1 MTFRRLIV
9 DTVRLVQL
17 VVTQARMRRDPHRR
31 AAEIQE
37 WADRADRAEQAE
49 RERRV
54 RFGLGG

>member
-17 VVTQARMRRDPHRR
+17 VVTQARLRRDPHRR

-54 RFGLGG
+54 RYGL